1 MDNYKGIYYGQTT
14 ETKSFEGGAHFRY
27 KDLYHALLSLYNS
40 LSQDKVGT
48 ALHYYASTT
57 ELKPTRTRN
66 AFVSFNNLP
75 VNHLKTEDD
84 TNTTNKEVVPI
95 INVKHTT
102 SSSNN
107 ILNAHNNN
115 NNNTRNKNLLIQAN
129 PNTKITGGGG
139 SGKVQRNVIK
149 HDCVYINSNSNS
161 NTESNNVNVHQ
172 RKKSA
177 CVVNNN
183 NNNDNSNTYIK
194 YTKHNNTNN
203 NSDNLNNVIYKVK
216 KKTPLILTTEG
227 NNNTTTTESHQ
238 HIITSSNNN
247 NNYVLNKRLIKP
259 KIKSIKYQLH
269 HAPFVNIVPNEFCK
283 NNSLYSI
290 LKKQEQTDT
299 NTDNT
304 ATTHNRNSFQL
315 NIKKQLNYKFK
326 NNYSLS
332 KSNNKSN
339 IINISNHNTESTT
352 NTNTNNN
359 NAVSIQTYFYKDK
372 KSRNERNNKQNIMF
386 PSSSKCFHTSTTYNQ
401 RMLRDMYQSHI
412 QNMRKQMITNHSQ
425 SKSKEKRNTTNNNT
439 NHSSSAIKY
448 FHNHSLTHLKH
459 VNKANPQQQSI
470 AHYSLYQ
477 RSAIDLGNRSKLHS
491 NHTHQGSYFKY
502 RKSNVQKLLGT
513 TKK

>member
-14 ETKSFEGGAHFRY
+14 ETKSFEGGAHFKY

-66 AFVSFNNLP
+66 ALVSFNNLP
-75 VNHLKTEDD
+75 MHHLKTEND
-84 TNTTNKEVVPI
+84 TTTTTNNKEVVPI

-107 ILNAHNNN
+107 ILNAHSNNN
-115 NNNTRNKNLLIQAN
+115 TDYNDKRTRNKNLLIQAN
-129 PNTKITGGGG
+129 PNTKITGCGG
-139 SGKVQRNVIK
+139 SS
-149 HDCVYINSNSNS
+149 SNSN
-161 NTESNNVNVHQ
+161 NVHQ

-177 CVVNNN
+177 CVVNN
-183 NNNDNSNTYIK
+183 DNTYIK

-203 NSDNLNNVIYKVK
+203 NSDNINNVIYKVK

-227 NNNTTTTESHQ
+227 NNNNTTTESQQ
-238 HIITSSNNN
+238 HIITSGN
-247 NNYVLNKRLIKP
+247 NNYAPNKRLIKP

-269 HAPFVNIVPNEFCK
+269 HAPFVNVVPNEFCK

-290 LKKQEQTDT
+290 LKKQEQTEPDT
-299 NTDNT
+299 NNT
-304 ATTHNRNSFQL
+304 NNNNNNTTTTHNRNSFQL

-339 IINISNHNTESTT
+339 IINISNHNTEST
-352 NTNTNNN
+352 NNNN
-359 NAVSIQTYFYKDK
+359 NAISIQTYFYKDK
-372 KSRNERNNKQNIMF
+372 KSRNERMNKQNIMF

-425 SKSKEKRNTTNNNT
+425 SKSKEKRNTNNNNN
-439 NHSSSAIKY
+439 NHSSAIKY

-459 VNKANPQQQSI
+459 VNKVNPQQQSI

-491 NHTHQGSYFKY
+491 NNTHQGSYFKY
-502 RKSNVQKLLGT
+502 RKSNIQKLLST
-513 TKK
+513 MKK

>member
-27 KDLYHALLSLYNS
+27 KDLYHALLTLYNS
-40 LSQDKVGT
+40 LSHDKVGT

-57 ELKPTRTRN
+57 ELKPTRTRS

-75 VNHLKTEDD
+75 VNYLKTEDD
-84 TNTTNKEVVPI
+84 TNTNAVNKEVVPV

-107 ILNAHNNN
+107 IMDYNDKR
-115 NNNTRNKNLLIQAN
+115 TRNKNLLIQAN
-129 PNTKITGGGG
+129 PNTKITGCGG
-139 SGKVQRNVIK
+139 SGKAQRNVIK
-149 HDCVYINSNSNS
+149 HDCVYINSNTDS
-161 NTESNNVNVHQ
+161 NVHQ

-183 NNNDNSNTYIK
+183 NEIACVK

-227 NNNTTTTESHQ
+227 NNNTTESQQ
-238 HIITSSNNN
+238 HITTTGGGNNNNN
-247 NNYVLNKRLIKP
+247 NNYIPNKRLIKP

-299 NTDNT
+299 NTNTNNT
-304 ATTHNRNSFQL
+304 ANAHNRNSFQL

-332 KSNNKSN
+332 KSTN
-339 IINISNHNTESTT
+339 IVNTSNHNTES
-352 NTNTNNN
+352 TNNN

-372 KSRNERNNKQNIMF
+372 KSRNERTNKHNMMF

-425 SKSKEKRNTTNNNT
+425 SKSKEKRNTNNNNT

-459 VNKANPQQQSI
+459 VNKVHPQQQSI

-477 RSAIDLGNRSKLHS
+477 RSAVDLGNRSKMHT
-491 NHTHQGSYFKY
+491 NNTHQGSYFKY
-502 RKSNVQKLLGT
+502 RKSNVQKLLSTTT